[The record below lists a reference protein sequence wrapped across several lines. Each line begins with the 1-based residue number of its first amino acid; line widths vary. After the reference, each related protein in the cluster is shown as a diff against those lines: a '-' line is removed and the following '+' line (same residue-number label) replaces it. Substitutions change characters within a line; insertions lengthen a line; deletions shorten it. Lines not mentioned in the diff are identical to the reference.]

1 MSYFISLV
9 YNSAMKLLLLL
20 LPLILLA
27 QNPNNLL
34 YREHSPYLLQHKD
47 NPVNWLAWDKA
58 SFTKAKKEHKP
69 IFLSIGYSTCH
80 WCHVMAHESFEDKS
94 IASAIN
100 RDYIAIK
107 VDKEELS
114 HIDAY
119 YQQLFLK
126 VKHRSGGWPLTILLT
141 EDKKPFYIAG
151 YLPPHATQH
160 QDGLDTLLPTYATLY
175 KKEPQEIKE
184 AIAFITAQSLST
196 PTYNHQQLQPTKLFK
211 SLLKQYD
218 DLFYGFNTAPKFPEA
233 GKIDLL
239 FDLFLFGEE
248 EAEAMAID
256 MLRAMAMRGLY
267 DHVGGGFF
275 RYSTDGAWEIPHFE
289 KMLYNQAELVPL
301 YVKAYQLTK
310 EPLFKEV
317 VTETLEMTQ
326 KRFGYHGL
334 FFSAS
339 DADSHHEEGGYF
351 TFSLAE
357 VKKAAQNDA
366 ELLEALDLSKA
377 GNFEGKV
384 HLNFYSDQR
393 PKGYTRFRER
403 LQKIQ
408 KKRDYPFVDQKLI
421 TAWNMMM
428 VSAYAK
434 ASEID
439 VAYKKRA
446 ISHFQAIFSLLYR
459 DKVLYHY
466 SLKGAVPTQAALLED
481 YAFSIKALIDLYEI
495 TYDKHYL
502 KLATDLTKKA
512 TKRFYKEGHWYLSE
526 TTHCVESPLRDKYY
540 TSAYA
545 TMMQDLL
552 KMAALTESLSLQEL
566 AQTSLQKRRQ
576 EILQDVT
583 FAPASVKAL
592 LMQKFGVVLLKN
604 SRKVLEHYQKEIRQI
619 RYPYLL
625 TKPDSSGLFLA
636 CKVGSCFVYS
646 KDFLVVKK
654 GIEGSLK
661 H

>member
-1 MSYFISLV
+1 M
-9 YNSAMKLLLLL
+9 
-20 LPLILLA
+20 A

-34 YREHSPYLLQHKD
+34 RTEHSPYLLQHKD
-47 NPVNWLAWDKA
+47 NPVNWLAYNSD
-58 SFTKAKKEHKP
+58 SFEKAKREHKP

-80 WCHVMAHESFEDKS
+80 WCHVMAHESFENKS
-94 IASAIN
+94 IAKFIN
-100 RDYIAIK
+100 NSYIAIK

-126 VKHRSGGWPLTILLT
+126 VKHRSGGWPLTFLLT
-141 EDKKPFYIAG
+141 EDQAPFYIAG
-151 YLPPHATQH
+151 YLPAHATKH
-160 QDGLDTLLPTYATLY
+160 QGGLDTILPYYADLY
-175 KKEPQEIKE
+175 ANHPKAIKE
-184 AIAFITAQSLST
+184 AVGFIETQTTVIHPLT
-196 PTYNHQQLQPTKLFK
+196 VHELNTTKILQTLVT
-211 SLLKQYD
+211 QYD
-218 DLFYGFNTAPKFPEA
+218 DLFYGFDTSPKFPEA
-233 GKIDLL
+233 GKLDLL
-239 FDLFLFGEE
+239 FDLSMFGEE
-248 EAEAMAID
+248 EAKGMAID

-267 DHVGGGFF
+267 DHIGGGFF

-301 YVKAYQLTK
+301 YVKAYQLTQ
-310 EPLFKEV
+310 EPLFREV

-357 VKKAAQNDA
+357 VKKAAQNDV
-366 ELLEALDLSKA
+366 ELLETLDLSNI

-393 PKGYTRFRER
+393 PKEYKHFRAR

-408 KKRDYPFVDQKLI
+408 EKRTYPFIDQKLI

-434 ASEID
+434 ASDID
-439 VAYKKRA
+439 ISYKKKA
-446 ISHFQAIFSLLYR
+446 VTHFQAIFSLLYR
-459 DKVLYHY
+459 DNVLYHY

-502 KLATDLTKKA
+502 KLATTLTKQA
-512 TKRFYKEGHWYLSE
+512 TKHFYKDAHWYLSE
-526 TTHCVESPLRDKYY
+526 TTPQVEAPLRDKYY

-545 TMMQDLL
+545 TMMQNLL
-552 KMAALTESLSLQEL
+552 KMASLTESLKLKDLAKRSL
-566 AQTSLQKRRQ
+566 LQRQQ

-583 FAPASVKAL
+583 FAPASIKAL

-604 SRKVLEHYQKEIRQI
+604 SVKILERYQKEIRKI
-619 RYPYLL
+619 PYPYLL
-625 TKPDSSGLFLA
+625 SKPDSSGLFLA
-636 CKVGSCFVYS
+636 CRVGSCFVYS
-646 KDFLVVKK
+646 KDFSVVKK

-661 H
+661 

>member
-1 MSYFISLV
+1 MSYFITLV
-9 YNSAMKLLLLL
+9 YNSVMKLLLLL

-27 QNPNNLL
+27 QNPNNFL

-47 NPVNWLAWDKA
+47 NPVNWLAWNEA
-58 SFTKAKKEHKP
+58 AFEKAKKEHKP

-80 WCHVMAHESFEDKS
+80 WCHVMAHESFENKN
-94 IASAIN
+94 IAALIN

-151 YLPPHATQH
+151 YLPPHATKY
-160 QDGLDTLLPTYATLY
+160 QDGLDTLLPTYAALY
-175 KKEPQEIKE
+175 KTQPQEIKE
-184 AIAFITAQSLST
+184 ATAFISAQTLST
-196 PTYNHQQLQPTKLFK
+196 LTYNHQQLQPAKLFQD
-211 SLLKQYD
+211 LLKQYD
-218 DLFYGFNTAPKFPEA
+218 DLFYGFDTAPKFPEA

-239 FDLFLFGEE
+239 FDLSLFREE
-248 EAEAMAID
+248 EAEAMAVD
-256 MLRAMAMRGLY
+256 MLRAMSMRGLY
-267 DHVGGGFF
+267 DQINGGFF

-317 VTETLEMTQ
+317 VTETLNMTQ

-339 DADSHHEEGGYF
+339 DADTHHEEGGYF

-393 PKGYTRFRER
+393 PKEYKRFRAR
-403 LQKIQ
+403 LQKTQ
-408 KKRDYPFVDQKLI
+408 EKRDYPFVDQKLI

-439 VAYKKRA
+439 VTYKEKA
-446 ISHFQAIFSLLYR
+446 LKHFKAIFSLLHR
-459 DKVLYHY
+459 DNMLYHY

-481 YAFSIKALIDLYEI
+481 HAFSIKALIDLYEI

-502 KLATDLTKKA
+502 KLATTLTKEA
-512 TKRFYKEGHWYLSE
+512 TKRFYKDGHWYLSE
-526 TTHCVESPLRDKYY
+526 TTPRVEAPLQDKYY

-545 TMMQDLL
+545 TMMQNLL
-552 KMAALTESLSLQEL
+552 KMASLTESLKLQDLANRSLFQR
-566 AQTSLQKRRQ
+566 QQ

-592 LMQKFGVVLLKN
+592 LMQKYSVVLLKN
-604 SRKVLEHYQKEIRQI
+604 SVKILERHQKEIRQI

-636 CKVGSCFVYS
+636 CRVGSCFVYS

-654 GIEGSLK
+654 VIEGSLK